1 MTATLTARRTL
12 ALLLLAAIAMAA
24 ISLGCSRRPTRTADV
39 PRVVSPAYSIAVM
52 PFTQPTDACQLIM
65 GHIPEDQGCV
75 DSGTLALLDADLRD
89 MLRRKQNGRVFAFE
103 GPGVLPKADALA
115 FRSSSQPQALPRWI
129 ALGKKTGKDLMLVPM
144 VMDWHERQGSEAGV
158 NRPAH
163 VRVEM
168 YLVRCAT
175 GSVVS
180 RGAWE
185 EEQAGLADNLL
196 NVGSFVKRK
205 GQWVTARRLAQE
217 GMESILKEMG
227 L

>member
-1 MTATLTARRTL
+1 MKVQRTL
-12 ALLLLAAIAMAA
+12 ACLLVCLAMAA
-24 ISLGCSRRPTRTADV
+24 LALGCSRRPASTAEV

-65 GHIPEDQGCV
+65 GHIPENQGCV
-75 DSGTLALLDADLRD
+75 DAGSLALLDADLRE
-89 MLRRKQNGRVFAFE
+89 LLQRKQNGRVFAFE
-103 GPGVLPKADALA
+103 GPGVLPKVDALTY
-115 FRSSSQPQALPRWI
+115 RSSSQPQALPRWI
-129 ALGKKTGKDLMLVPM
+129 ALGRKTGKDLMLVPM
-144 VMDWHERQGSEAGV
+144 IMDWHERQGSEAGV
-158 NRPAH
+158 DKAAH

-168 YLVRCAT
+168 FLVRCQT
-175 GSVVS
+175 GAVVS

-185 EEQAGLADNLL
+185 EEQTGLANNLL

>member
-1 MTATLTARRTL
+1 MTARMTARRTL
-12 ALLLLAAIAMAA
+12 ALLLLACLAMAA
-24 ISLGCSRRPTRTADV
+24 LSLGCSRRPSSTAEV

-65 GHIPEDQGCV
+65 GRIPEGQGCI

-89 MLRRKQNGRVFAFE
+89 LLRRKQNGRVFAFE
-103 GPGVLPKADALA
+103 GPGILPKADALT
-115 FRSSSQPQALPRWI
+115 FRSSSQPQALPRWT

-144 VMDWHERQGSEAGV
+144 VMDWHERQGSLAGV
-158 NRPAH
+158 ERPAH

-168 YLVRCAT
+168 YLVRCGT
-175 GSVVS
+175 GSVIS

-217 GMESILKEMG
+217 GMESILKEIG

>member
-1 MTATLTARRTL
+1 MKAQRRL
-12 ALLLLAAIAMAA
+12 AFLLLVAIAMAA
-24 ISLGCSRRPTRTADV
+24 LALGCSRRPTSTAEV

-65 GHIPEDQGCV
+65 GRIPENQGCI
-75 DSGTLALLDADLRD
+75 DNGTLALLDADLRD
-89 MLRRKQNGRVFAFE
+89 LLLRKQNGRVFAFE
-103 GPGVLPKADALA
+103 GPGVLPKVDALTY
-115 FRSSSQPQALPRWI
+115 RSSSQPQALPRWI

-158 NRPAH
+158 DKPAH

-185 EEQAGLADNLL
+185 EEQTGLADNLL
-196 NVGSFVKRK
+196 NVGTFVKRK